1 MPTRDD
7 IEDGERIDIRV
18 KVLSKLDCTT
28 EKMADRLLLRDTG
41 GNEFPL
47 AIWGNNSLTDFTWE
61 IGRWYQLENAK
72 GNQYQGKKSLNGSYS
87 LEAKVID
94 PPLKENREK
103 NETQLFDSLQDS
115 IPYLSLFPFSRD
127 FAELSAYEYRIE
139 SDGGFDEDPMDAT
152 YRLASYLR
160 TFSDAA
166 VTVAGV
172 MSIIT
177 TDRLT
182 ATLPD
187 PFTLTDESS
196 ITLYA
201 ADQSDNERIV
211 ELLQQLVKRG
221 IDDTE
226 YKTGRINQI
235 RTREP
240 VITGADGLFEACI
253 AYSARIEVLPSGNA
267 FIGIEVSHHTRSQ
280 VTADEYIDRI
290 NASVEELI
298 DTHVEHDPETYATS
312 GSGKLKGIAN
322 KRFTDPIPDFGN
334 QSLAK
339 WYEQKD
345 RISDELVAKLRAE
358 NPQLVKIQYNPRDD
372 DTSVH
377 VPQLLRVS
385 PRKEIVK
392 QVAPNFHRK
401 WDRAAKMLP
410 DKRFRKAIEFVNG
423 LDTIPEVNTEI
434 EPSPIGPTL
443 SFMSTETGQEDNL
456 RFGGDRSTG
465 LPKQGLSRYG
475 VYRRPSSFRV
485 HYLVPEQYSG
495 QFDYLRDK
503 LEDRLASW
511 ECEPETT
518 SYGEYQLGSAIEYS
532 NAAASIDNV
541 DAVLVVVPEPSNE
554 FIRDG
559 TIDDPYP
566 EFKKALGK
574 QSIPSQMVRADN
586 LDNKWVVQNT
596 ALGLVA
602 GAGGVP
608 WRVDEMPGDVD
619 CFVGLDATRD
629 PDTGQFLGASANVVL
644 ADGTVFVSK
653 TQSIQSGETF
663 DDDAVIDILKDVHR
677 EYVRA
682 EGEPPE
688 SMVIHRDGR
697 LFENSAEILKP
708 FEASGIEIDILDIR
722 KSGAPRAA
730 IWQNEE
736 FQVDQK
742 GRLFIA
748 QDNDF
753 GFLSTTGRP
762 EFDEDDELGTPRT
775 LRVVRRAGNT
785 PMATLLKQVYWL
797 SESHVGSA
805 QRSIRLPVTTY
816 YADACAE
823 HARKGF
829 LTNGELIRGVPYI

>member
-1 MPTRDD
+1 MPTQGD
-7 IEDGERIDIRV
+7 IEDGGRIDIRV

-47 AIWGNNSLTDFTWE
+47 AIWKNNALTDYTWE
-61 IGRWYQLENAK
+61 IGRWYQLENAI
-72 GNQYQGKKSLNGSYS
+72 GNEYNGKKSLNGSYN
-87 LEAKVID
+87 LDAHVID
-94 PPLKENREK
+94 SPQVDNQEQD
-103 NETQLFDSLQDS
+103 ETQLFESLQDGV
-115 IPYLSLFPFSRD
+115 PYLSLFPFDRD
-127 FAELSAYEYRIE
+127 FSEISAYEYRIE
-139 SDGGFDEDPMDAT
+139 SDGAFDEDPMDAT

-182 ATLPD
+182 ASLPD
-187 PFTLTDESS
+187 SFSLTDESA
-196 ITLYA
+196 ITLHA

-211 ELLQQLVKRG
+211 ELLQQLVKRA
-221 IDDTE
+221 IDDTK
-226 YKTGRINQI
+226 YKAGRINQI

-240 VITGADGLFEACI
+240 VITGTEGLFEACI

-267 FIGIEVSHHTRSQ
+267 FIGVEVSHHTRSQ
-280 VTADEYIDRI
+280 VTADEYIDRVDS
-290 NASVEELI
+290 SVEELI
-298 DTHVEHDPETYATS
+298 DTHVEHDPDTYATS
-312 GSGKLKGIAN
+312 GSGKLKGVAN

-334 QSLAK
+334 QSLAE
-339 WYEQKD
+339 WYQQKD
-345 RISDELVAKLRAE
+345 RISDELIEQLRAE
-358 NPQLVKIQYNPRDD
+358 NPQLVEIQYNPRDD
-372 DTSVH
+372 ETSVH

-392 QVAPNFHRK
+392 QVTPGFHRK

-410 DKRFRKAIEFVNG
+410 DKRFKKAMEFVSE
-423 LDTIPEVNTEI
+423 LDDIPEVNTEV
-434 EPSPIGPTL
+434 EPSPVGPTL
-443 SFMSTETGQEDNL
+443 SFMSTETGQSDNL
-456 RFGGDRSTG
+456 RFGGGRSTG
-465 LPKQGLSRYG
+465 FPKQGLSRYG

-495 QFDYLRDK
+495 QFGYLRGK

-511 ECEPETT
+511 ECEPDTT
-518 SYGEYQLGSAIEYS
+518 SYNEYQLGSAIDYS
-532 NAAASIDNV
+532 NAAASIDDV
-541 DAVLVVVPEPSNE
+541 DAVLVVVPEPKNE

-663 DDDAVIDILKDVHR
+663 DEEAIIDILKDVHR

-688 SMVIHRDGR
+688 SIVIHRDGR
-697 LFENSAEILKP
+697 LFEDSEAILEP
-708 FEASGIEIDILDIR
+708 FQESGIEIDILDIR

-730 IWQNEE
+730 VWQNGK
-736 FQVDQK
+736 FKIDQK

-748 QDNDF
+748 QGDDF
-753 GFLSTTGRP
+753 GFLSTTGKP
-762 EFDEDDELGTPRT
+762 EFDDDDGLGTPRT
-775 LRVVRRAGNT
+775 LRVVRRAGDT

-805 QRSIRLPVTTY
+805 QRSTRLPVTTY
-816 YADACAE
+816 YADTCAE
-823 HARKGF
+823 HARKGY
-829 LTNGELIRGVPYI
+829 LTSGELIKGVPYL